1 MIIDAIHLYTTE
13 YSASTKIAE
22 FSLKNPDLTQP
33 YILQAAAGL
42 DAGEF
47 TPQFFGSSSDGTSM
61 RYYSI
66 FSDNREVVLRIR
78 LNPQGAG
85 VTYSSLRDALYK
97 AISSSYLSRVELR
110 FMLATTEKARLVGYV
125 KKFEASQF
133 SNTPEVLIT
142 LACPDPYLKDPALTT
157 FTGLNVS
164 NPVFA
169 DVDSTAP
176 HGFTMNIT
184 IPQTLALV
192 KFYKGTAATP
202 YWYFTVIYSFLL
214 NDVLTMVS
222 VENQKDLYVT
232 RSGVKTSLLDKIAT
246 GSTWPLLF
254 PGSTTFTVDMQT
266 VSAGVYT
273 SLASATW
280 TFGTVSHTK
289 TYWGI

>member
-1 MIIDAIHLYTTE
+1 MIIDAIHLYTEE
-13 YSASTKIAE
+13 YSTTTQIAT

-47 TPQFFGSSSDGTSM
+47 TPKFFGSSSDGSSL
-61 RYYSI
+61 RYY
-66 FSDNREVVLRIR
+66 DQGVKEREIVLKIR

-85 VTYSSLRDALYK
+85 VSNSSLRDALLK
-97 AISSSYLSRVELR
+97 VISSSYLSKVQLR
-110 FMLATTEKARLVGYV
+110 FMLSTTEKARLSGYV
-125 KKFEASQF
+125 TKFESSLF
-133 SNTPEVLIT
+133 SNVPEVLLTIT
-142 LACPDPYLKDPALTT
+142 CPDPYLIDPTLSTI
-157 FTGLNVS
+157 TGLNNV

-169 DVDSTAP
+169 DTDSTAP

-222 VENQKDLYVT
+222 IENKKDLYVT
-232 RSGVKTSLLDKIAT
+232 RSGTKTSLLDKIAS
-246 GSTWPLLF
+246 GSTWPILF

-266 VSAGVYT
+266 VSGSVYT
-273 SLASATW
+273 SLASPTW
-280 TFGTVSHTK
+280 TFGTISHNK
-289 TYWGI
+289 TYWGL